1 MCVYFVSKEFFC
13 RFESRFPFLFC
24 LIKLVTAVSLHDFQE
39 KLLSFARVKGG
50 GIRIGGGSW
59 TGGREGGILGKNV

>member
-50 GIRIGGGSW
+50 GIRMGGGA
-59 TGGREGGILGKNV
+59 GLGVEREGF